1 MARMLGKTK
10 CKTPFSILELVI
22 KEPLTIFFALGTM
35 FIISTKLT
43 LFVLIFMPISG
54 WIISKLAKNL
64 RAKSLEA
71 QKESGQL
78 ISIVDETA

>member
-1 MARMLGKTK
+1 VQNL
-10 CKTPFSILELVI
+10 FSILELVI
-22 KEPLTIFFALGTM
+22 KEPLLLFCTRDHVYYQQ
-35 FIISTKLT
+35 KLT

-78 ISIVDETA
+78 ISIVDETLGA